1 MKATYYNA
9 GYVGAGTGRG
19 VKYPFVAAVACK
31 SCWHILSVSWDAD
44 ADVGVPEQAQKKVK
58 TCPICGKRIQM
69 TPDYLVITQR
79 TANNAAVVLLRQKLE
94 ASLEAPIRKQ
104 LDTLIGK
111 AFTGADM
118 PQDNP
123 AAVAAGSLSTLKQ
136 YLQYLLQAE
145 SAVYFLTERIVGL
158 KIARMQNER
167 DFKTRIAKGE
177 KDAKKQEKAA
187 QRAAAKEVKARQ
199 TALEKHEEK
208 IRLIWEDFEAQD
220 FRAAVERQ
228 VIPQPRKMEI
238 LPVEEPK
245 KPAEPVYKTPGL
257 FNKKKVQEENARL
270 AAEYALVLKRYQ
282 LACESAERIRQQN
295 AQRQEQY
302 RQDMEQYRLLCETEE
317 LRVVEEAARLKEKAR
332 IATEKKVRRLQ
343 DKFDAQNADEGS
355 AEAAPENP
363 TALAVPVNVA
373 DAFLA
378 REISQAEAQLKQ
390 VVKARGKLYAYNII
404 HPKYRTHVA
413 VSSFYE
419 YLDTG
424 RCTTLQGA
432 DGAYNLYEAECR
444 SNLIISQLNTIV
456 TKLEEIKQ
464 NQLMMYK
471 ELTRINA
478 NLNSLNSSMEKVI
491 SQLSTMQCSLN
502 QMNAYLDEIAVN
514 TDDIARSTAATA
526 RSTREIAK
534 TNKVIAANTEA
545 TARNTAEIAD
555 NTAVIAHYSA
565 VTAHYSKIN
574 AELTNALGF
583 MIALK

>member
-19 VKYPFVAAVACK
+19 VKYPFVAAVACR

-44 ADVGVPEQAQKKVK
+44 ADVGFPEKAQKKVK

-69 TPDYLVITQR
+69 TPDHLVITQR

-94 ASLEAPIRKQ
+94 AGLEAPIRKQ

-111 AFTGADM
+111 AFTGKDM
-118 PQDNP
+118 DANNP
-123 AAVAAGSLSTLKQ
+123 AVAAAGEVSVLKQ
-136 YLQYLLQAE
+136 YLQYLLRAE
-145 SAVYFLTERIVGL
+145 AAVYFLSERIVGL
-158 KIARMQNER
+158 KKMRLQNER
-167 DFKTRIAKGE
+167 DFKGQVAKDE

-187 QRAAAKEVKARQ
+187 QRAVAKEAKARQ
-199 TALEKHEEK
+199 AALEKHQEK
-208 IRLIWEDFEAQD
+208 IRLIWEEFEAQD
-220 FRAAVERQ
+220 YSAAVERKA
-228 VIPQPRKMEI
+228 VPSPQKMAA

-245 KPAEPVYKTPGL
+245 KPAEPVYRTPGL

-270 AAEYALVLKRYQ
+270 AAEYELAMKRYQ
-282 LACESAERIRQQN
+282 LACESADRIRQEN
-295 AQRQEQY
+295 ARREEQY
-302 RQDMEQYRLLCETEE
+302 RQEMEQYQILCREE
-317 LRVVEEAARLKEKAR
+317 QQRVEEETARLKEKAR
-332 IATEKKVRRLQ
+332 IAAEKKVRRLQ
-343 DKFDAQNADEGS
+343 DKFDAQNAAEEPT
-355 AEAAPENP
+355 EAAPEEP
-363 TALAVPVNVA
+363 TSLEKPVNVA
-373 DAFLA
+373 DVFLA

-390 VVKARGKLYAYNII
+390 AVKARGKLYAYNII

-413 VSSFYE
+413 VTSFYE

-424 RCTTLQGA
+424 RCTALQGA

-464 NQLMMYK
+464 NQLMMYR

-478 NLNSLNSSMEKVI
+478 SLDSLNDSMEKVI
-491 SQLSTMQCSLN
+491 SQLGTMQVSMDR
-502 QMNAYLDEIAVN
+502 MNAYLDDIAIQ
-514 TDDIARSTAATA
+514 TSATARSTAATA

-534 TNKVIAANTEA
+534 TTQTIAGHTEA
-545 TARNTAEIAD
+545 TARNTAAIAD

-574 AELTNALGF
+574 AELTDALGF